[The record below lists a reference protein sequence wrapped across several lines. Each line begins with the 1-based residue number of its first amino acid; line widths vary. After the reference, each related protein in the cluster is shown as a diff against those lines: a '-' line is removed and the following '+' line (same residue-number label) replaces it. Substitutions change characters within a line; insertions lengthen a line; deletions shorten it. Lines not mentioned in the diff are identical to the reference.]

1 MLNSKIL
8 IVEDEAISALDLQSR
23 LQNRRFDADIAFSGE
38 EAIRKSAD
46 AGPDLVLMDIMLP
59 GDIDGITA
67 AEQIKSRFDI
77 PVIYVTAYADE
88 ATLQRAKITEPFGYI
103 IKPFQERE
111 LAIAIEMAL
120 YKHRMDK
127 KIKENEKWLATILR
141 SIGDAVIVIDK
152 SSSVTFINGVAEK
165 LTGWRME
172 EAVNK
177 SLNHIFRIVNRY
189 TREPHEDIAEKVL
202 LDGVVRG
209 LANHTILIS
218 RDGTEIPIDDSMAP
232 IKDGLGKIMGAVIVF
247 RDVTEREK
255 ADEKLRQAYR
265 EWENT
270 FDSISDPISIH
281 DREFKVVRANR
292 AFAETLGLEQQDF
305 LGKKCHELIHGSKEP
320 WKICPHRQCIM
331 SKKTVTEEFLEP
343 RLGRYLIVSC
353 SPVFDYQNQF
363 IGTVHVIKDITERN
377 RAMEQLKLR
386 TAELQ
391 TANSDLESFTYSVS
405 HDLRSPLRAID
416 GFTNMLLRDIGDALD
431 PESKRKFNV
440 IRNNAEKMNNLID
453 DLLNLSRTGRA
464 ALSQSRIDMHSLV
477 MDVWKEL
484 RAGNPGRNMELK
496 IDNLPPSSGDSILLR
511 QVFSN
516 LLGNAVKFTGKKD
529 YAIIEVSGS
538 VSGGFNAYCIKDN
551 GAGFDMHYSDQLF
564 GVFRRLHSESEFKGT
579 GVGLAIV
586 KKIIQKH
593 GGTIRAEGKPGEG
606 AAFFFTLPVKVS
618 SGNQK
623 QLTGEQ

>member
-1 MLNSKIL
+1 MNAKIL

-23 LQNRRFDADIAFSGE
+23 LQNRGFNADIAFSGE
-38 EAIRKSAD
+38 EAIRKSAESC
-46 AGPDLVLMDIMLP
+46 PDLVLMDIMLP
-59 GDIDGITA
+59 GDIDGISA
-67 AEQIKSRFDI
+67 AEQIKNRFEI
-77 PVIYVTAYADE
+77 PIIYVTAYADE
-88 ATLQRAKITEPFGYI
+88 DTLRRAKITEPFGYI

-165 LTGWRME
+165 LTGWTLE
-172 EAVNK
+172 EAANNK
-177 SLNHIFRIVNRY
+177 LIDIFRIVNRD
-189 TREPHEDIAEKVL
+189 THQPHENIAEMVL
-202 LDGVVRG
+202 QDGIVRG
-209 LANHTILIS
+209 LANHTLLIS

-232 IKDGLGKIMGAVIVF
+232 IKDDLGDIMGAVIVF
-247 RDVTEREK
+247 RDITEREK
-255 ADEKLRQAYR
+255 SEEKVRQAYR
-265 EWENT
+265 HWENT

-281 DREFKVVRANR
+281 DEEFRVVRANR
-292 AFAETLGLEQQDF
+292 AFADTLGMEQREF

-320 WKICPHRQCIM
+320 WMSCPHRQCVM
-331 SKKTVTEEFLEP
+331 CKKTATEEFLEP
-343 RLGRYLIVSC
+343 RLGRYLLVSC
-353 SPVFDYQNQF
+353 SPLFDNRHQF

-377 RAMEQLKLR
+377 NAMEQLKLR
-386 TAELQ
+386 TSELQ
-391 TANSDLESFTYSVS
+391 AANSELESFTYSVS

-416 GFTNMLLRDIGDALD
+416 GFANMLLRDIGDKLD
-431 PESKRKFNV
+431 TESKRKFNV
-440 IRNNAEKMNNLID
+440 IRNNAEKMNSLID

-477 MDVWKEL
+477 NDVWKEL
-484 RAGNPGRNMELK
+484 RAGNPERNMSLK
-496 IDNLPPSSGDSILLR
+496 MNDLPQISGDSTLLR

-516 LLGNAVKFTGKKD
+516 LLGNAVKFTSKRNQ
-529 YAIIEVSGS
+529 AIIEVSGS
-538 VSGGFNAYCIKDN
+538 VSDGFNAYCIKDN
-551 GAGFDMHYSDQLF
+551 GAGFDMRYSDQLF

-593 GGTIRAEGKPGEG
+593 GGTIWAEGKPGEG
-606 AAFFFTLPVKVS
+606 ATFFFTLPD
-618 SGNQK
+618 
-623 QLTGEQ
+623 